1 MKKHIY
7 KLIPLSLVFLCA
19 GCNNNN
25 SKNESSY
32 LEYSYNNSTN
42 EASVT
47 GMNDSTVTDVLIP
60 DTVTYDNVTYKI
72 TSIGVDAFK
81 ASSTTSSTLQS
92 IVLGNNITK
101 IDTEAFYNCTS
112 LRYIK
117 FPDSLKTIKTAA
129 FYNCTSLVNVELP
142 EAVTT
147 LAQKAF
153 MNCSSL
159 YSLYLPK
166 NINKLKGETFS
177 GCTSLKYL
185 YIQDLESISSG
196 DFNNCKSLKTIY
208 FNQGTLPTVTGTNT
222 YYESAKKY
230 MSQDIGYVD
239 DDTFYYV
246 IDHESSTAS
255 VSGLKDLSKT
265 NVEIKS
271 SIEFM
276 NHVYVINGIYDYA
289 FYKQELGS
297 VTIPS
302 SVKTI
307 NKFAFFNCK
316 LSSIDLSSV
325 TAISNYALTGNDFT
339 ELSFNDDC
347 NIAEGALSS
356 CANLK
361 RVTLPKNT
369 TYMSKYLFRY
379 DNLEYIIIDSKVTLI
394 NSQTLEDAKIDII
407 YYTSSKED
415 FEKINNSDL
424 SNFAKANIEYNYT
437 K

>member
-1 MKKHIY
+1 M
-7 KLIPLSLVFLCA
+7 F
-19 GCNNNN
+19 
-25 SKNESSY
+25 
-32 LEYSYNNSTN
+32 YS
-42 EASVT
+42 
-47 GMNDSTVTDVLIP
+47 I
-60 DTVTYDNVTYKI
+60 
-72 TSIGVDAFK
+72 
-81 ASSTTSSTLQS
+81 
-92 IVLGNNITK
+92 
-101 IDTEAFYNCTS
+101 
-112 LRYIK
+112 
-117 FPDSLKTIKTAA
+117 
-129 FYNCTSLVNVELP
+129 
-142 EAVTT
+142 
-147 LAQKAF
+147 
-153 MNCSSL
+153 
-159 YSLYLPK
+159 YLPK

-208 FNQGTLPTVTGTNT
+208 FNQATLPTVTGTNT
-222 YYESAKKY
+222 YYESATKY
-230 MSQDIGYVD
+230 MSQDIGYVN

-255 VSGLKDLSKT
+255 VSGLKDLSNT

-276 NHVYVINGIYDYA
+276 NHVYVIDSIYDYA
-289 FYKQELGS
+289 FYKKELTS
-297 VTIPS
+297 VSIPS

-307 NKFAFFNCK
+307 NKFAFFNSK

-325 TAISNYALTGNDFT
+325 TAISNYALAGNNFT

-347 NIAEGALSS
+347 NIQEGALSS

-361 RVTLPKNT
+361 RVTLPSNT

-379 DNLEYIIIDSKVTLI
+379 DNLDYIIIDSKVTLI
-394 NSQTLEDAKIDII
+394 NSQTLEDATIDII

-415 FEKINNSDL
+415 FDKITNSDL

>member
-7 KLIPLSLVFLCA
+7 KLIPLSLLFLIV
-19 GCNNNN
+19 GCKNNQT
-25 SKNESSY
+25 NESSY
-32 LEYSYNNSTN
+32 LEYSYNKTTL

-47 GMNDSTVTDVLIP
+47 GMNDLKVTDVVIP
-60 DTVTYDNVTYKI
+60 DTVTYEDVTYKV

-81 ASSTTSSTLQS
+81 ASSTTSSTLAS
-92 IVLGNNITK
+92 IVLSDNIVK

-117 FPDSLKTIKTAA
+117 LSNNLKTIKTAA
-129 FYNCTSLVNVELP
+129 FYNCTALVNVELP
-142 EAVTT
+142 ETVQT

-166 NINKLKGETFS
+166 NINQLKGETFS

-185 YIQDLESISSG
+185 YVQDLESITSG

-208 FNQGTLPTVTGTNT
+208 FNQASLPQISGTNT
-222 YYESAKKY
+222 YYESATKY

-239 DDTFYYV
+239 DSTYYYV
-246 IDHESSTAS
+246 IDHESMTAS
-255 VSGLKDLSKT
+255 VSGLKDLSIT
-265 NVEIKS
+265 DVSIKS

-276 NHVYVINGIYDYA
+276 NKVYVVNSIYDYA
-289 FYKQELGS
+289 FYKKELS
-297 VTIPS
+297 SISLPS

-307 NKFAFFNCK
+307 SKYALFNSK
-316 LSSIDLSSV
+316 LNTIDLSSV
-325 TAISNYALTGNDFT
+325 TAISNYALAGNNFE
-339 ELSFNDDC
+339 ELSFSDDC

-361 RVTLPKNT
+361 RVTLPSNT

-379 DNLEYIIIDSKVTLI
+379 DKLDYIIIDSKVTLI
-394 NSQTLEDAKIDII
+394 NTQTLQDASVDII

-415 FEKINNSDL
+415 FDKITNNDL
-424 SNFAKANIEYNYT
+424 TNFSKANIEYNYT